1 MEKKLTEKQKAA
13 LKKGREALK
22 KKQAS
27 AKKAVR
33 KELSKTK
40 KSVKKATSKI
50 MATAKKKATKV
61 ASKKMDSLKNRL
73 HKRGLAGEHN
83 AYEIYL
89 MLENNDGNWY
99 NALWKS
105 LETKAKRGSEL
116 SVDKLADS
124 ETVKRKARSYR
135 KLLNDSRFDNGME
148 ITTLADE
155 KEGRKLFAAS
165 IITLVLESVTQ

>member
-1 MEKKLTEKQKAA
+1 MEKKATAKQLAA

-40 KSVKKATSKI
+40 KSVKKSTSKI

-61 ASKKMDSLKNRL
+61 ASKKMDSLKKRL
-73 HKRGLAGEHN
+73 HKRGLAGDHN

-99 NALWKS
+99 NTLWNS
-105 LETKAKRGSEL
+105 LKRKAERGSEL
-116 SVDKLADS
+116 SVDKLAES
-124 ETVKRKARSYR
+124 ENVKRKARSYR
-135 KLLNDSRFDNGME
+135 KILNDSRFDNDMA

-165 IITLVLESVTQ
+165 IITLVLETVSK